1 MKNKWY
7 IIFNEIIMVIHK
19 HGEIKMLVR
28 IMQLMKVFKLKY
40 TKTTER
46 IFLNM
51 QDEEID
57 EQERATYDKLKEGIS
72 KEDED
77 YLKNSGKRAIEPFN
91 EKTAPVRMKLW
102 KRNFRNYKDRFN
114 WNIQDVVTFKVSKI

>member
-1 MKNKWY
+1 MKNKWD

-77 YLKNSGKRAIEPFN
+77 YLK
-91 EKTAPVRMKLW
+91 
-102 KRNFRNYKDRFN
+102 
-114 WNIQDVVTFKVSKI
+114 